1 LVYKLSSDED
11 LIIYSKKVFSYYQ
24 ALNPI
29 HHDSRVKEGCR
40 TLLKIALK
48 KFSNSINQLINNFTN
63 IEEESLRILKKI
75 EFEKEK
81 EMVGDFIF
89 FSTYCTNFLSIL
101 STQFRYLTEIPKF
114 DEFVRMAWISMQQIS
129 KFAFEKL
136 S

>member
-1 LVYKLSSDED
+1 
-11 LIIYSKKVFSYYQ
+11 
-24 ALNPI
+24 
-29 HHDSRVKEGCR
+29 
-40 TLLKIALK
+40 
-48 KFSNSINQLINNFTN
+48 
-63 IEEESLRILKKI
+63 LRILKKI

-81 EMVGDFIF
+81 EMVSDFIF

-114 DEFVRMAWISMQQIS
+114 DEFVKMAWISMQQIS